1 MQVQISKKRGRR
13 DKRGLRPPGSC
24 ADAPRIPWCSQKRA
38 ENTKEDV
45 QKVGSKMSVNTENKI
60 FTRLLTARSKYK

>member
-1 MQVQISKKRGRR
+1 MQVQISKKGGRW
-13 DKRGLRPPGSC
+13 DKRGLRRPGSC

-45 QKVGSKMSVNTENKI
+45 QKVGSKM
-60 FTRLLTARSKYK
+60 RSKASTLRTKYLHVY